1 MPGNCAPHSEG
12 KSACFHPGG
21 GQKKVDYN
29 ALYSAFKTLS
39 QVAPTGPAF
48 SQCTACSPPVL
59 EALDSQ
65 GWELIKKVGEKPSH
79 LEDLTGLTALMQV
92 CNNTFKYAFQQM
104 LNWKLLKYFNR
115 FNHLY

>member
-12 KSACFHPGG
+12 QFACFHPGG
-21 GQKKVDYN
+21 GQNELHSMKPSE
-29 ALYSAFKTLS
+29 LKTLS

-59 EALDSQ
+59 EALDRQ

-92 CNNTFKYAFQQM
+92 CTIDI
-104 LNWKLLKYFNR
+104 
-115 FNHLY
+115 

>member
-1 MPGNCAPHSEG
+1 MPGNRAPHSEG
-12 KSACFHPGG
+12 QFACFHPGG
-21 GQKKVDYN
+21 GQNELHSMKQIKSLS
-29 ALYSAFKTLS
+29 ALKTIS

-59 EALDSQ
+59 EALDRQ

-92 CNNTFKYAFQQM
+92 CKIHNLQV
-104 LNWKLLKYFNR
+104 LN
-115 FNHLY
+115 